1 MWGSWRIF
9 LCCCNQC
16 SNALC
21 YQCYLKRF
29 WFIQLQFVKWHFN
42 VQTMWQIVKSICAD
56 LKTRLQTFHWFRF
69 VYFKYNLSTVAFFN
83 SFFQQSLNRLLTVS
97 SISFGNQ
104 APPCKPEIALRPFW
118 NLNWF
123 NSLSSTMLSFGKI
136 SSSLCSVLETL
147 KYPIHY

>member
-1 MWGSWRIF
+1 MLFS
-9 LCCCNQC
+9 LTQMK
-16 SNALC
+16 S
-21 YQCYLKRF
+21 F
-29 WFIQLQFVKWHFN
+29 WFIQLQFAKWHFN
-42 VQTMWQIVKSICAD
+42 VQTMWQTVKSICAD
-56 LKTRLQTFHWFRF
+56 LKTRLQTFHWFHF

-83 SFFQQSLNRLLTVS
+83 SFFQQSLNGLKTVS
-97 SISFGNQ
+97 SNSFGNQ

-136 SSSLCSVLETL
+136 SSSLCSVLKTL